1 MPADRTPMPLSHR
14 ARWALA
20 GSAAVT
26 FALYLIPYGQ
36 YIVYPLLLI
45 STLVHELGHGIAAV
59 LVGAD
64 FVEFKMWKDGSG
76 VALHTVPDSDA
87 ARAFISA
94 GGLCGPAVA
103 AAAMVSAAQNHTW
116 ARYALGI
123 FGAALALAL
132 LLVVRNGFGAVFCG
146 TLAVASLV
154 IALRANAHVAQVT
167 LLFLAV
173 QLALSVFSRGDYLF
187 KQYAETAQGRMPSD
201 SQQMADAMGG
211 AYWFWGGMCA
221 AFSVAMLL
229 VGAFS
234 FWRGTTHLKS
244 STKSSLDRL

>member
-1 MPADRTPMPLSHR
+1 MPLSQR

-20 GSAAVT
+20 ASAAVT
-26 FALYLIPYGQ
+26 FALYLVPYGQ
-36 YIVYPLLLI
+36 YLAYPLLLI

-64 FVEFKMWKDGSG
+64 FVEFRMWKDGSG
-76 VALHTVPDSDA
+76 VAMHTVPGSDA

-103 AAAMVSAAQNHTW
+103 AAGMLAAAQNARW
-116 ARYALGI
+116 ARIALGA

-132 LLVVRNGFGAVFCG
+132 LLVVRNSFGAAFTG
-146 TLAVASLV
+146 ILAAAALLIATRAS
-154 IALRANAHVAQVT
+154 AHLAQVT

-187 KQYAETAQGRMPSD
+187 KQFAETTQGRMPSD
-201 SQQMADAMGG
+201 SQQMAEAMGG

-221 AFSVAMLL
+221 VFSVAMLL
-229 VGAFS
+229 VGALA
-234 FWRGTTHLKS
+234 FWRGTHPKS
-244 STKSSLDRL
+244 SVKASRARS